1 MNARMPPI
9 ASDAIK
15 PRWCGIF
22 EGECFAPIKDED
34 DKEGKDDKN
43 DAAKFSISILTV
55 LTTIILL

>member
-1 MNARMPPI
+1 MPPI

-34 DKEGKDDKN
+34 DKEGN